1 MKKFVKAISGERALY
16 IVMVLAVLAS
26 VMEIITALRT
36 HVNIDYQGRAHTGLP
51 YVRGQQPLI
60 TPRRSQKKRRL
71 TWKFKR
77 TNRIS

>member
-36 HVNIDYQGRAHTGLP
+36 HVNIDYQGMGAYWIALCAWATAIDNTKNIAGN
-51 YVRGQQPLI
+51 
-60 TPRRSQKKRRL
+60 RSC
-71 TWKFKR
+71 
-77 TNRIS
+77 